1 MRDVGNMVEAIV
13 KVDERGRVLI
23 PANIR
28 KMLKIKSIV
37 KLVVEGDKIVLKP
50 LEDPLKQIEEL
61 VVKGVKDVEVEI
73 PQLRKVAEEELLKGV

>member
-28 KMLKIKSIV
+28 KMLKIKSV
-37 KLVVEGDKIVLKP
+37 MKLVVEGDKIVLKP

-73 PQLRKVAEEELLKGV
+73 PQLRRVAEEELLKGV

>member
-1 MRDVGNMVEAIV
+1 MVEAIV